1 MKTIIVLGI
10 FAILSCRVHAGNE
23 LSYQKID
30 TSGPYKAKTFGYPH
44 VTGKKPKTLK
54 SVTIGS
60 KGALWLSARCLGCIG
75 SEKST
80 KRVVDAFCRANA
92 GNFTFDSLRFSWKLL
107 VNKPEIKKVYRMGN
121 SSSGATVFVEPW
133 EEAIFHSVK
142 CEYYNLN
149 EKNKWLTSLIGP
161 MYNGHFVD
169 ACIGGSQAE
178 CTYLHSKKIG
188 DSMCKDFGLTT
199 AKFVETKKYG
209 ISNHAVWRQGNTW
222 GLAGN
227 RQLRLQRVVCRGYVR
242 EQMCREHNVVC

>member
-44 VTGKKPKTLK
+44 VTGKKPKALK

-92 GNFTFDSLRFSWKLL
+92 GNFTFDSLKFSWKLL

-161 MYNGHFVD
+161 MYNGCLLYTSPSPRD
-169 ACIGGSQAE
+169 
-178 CTYLHSKKIG
+178 
-188 DSMCKDFGLTT
+188 
-199 AKFVETKKYG
+199 
-209 ISNHAVWRQGNTW
+209 
-222 GLAGN
+222 
-227 RQLRLQRVVCRGYVR
+227 
-242 EQMCREHNVVC
+242 